1 MGSGESFGLAFAKA
15 QLAAYQRIP
24 SAGRVYISVN
34 HHDKPHAISIGRD
47 LASLGFQLVAT
58 RGTAEVLRTA
68 GLKVEKVFKVNEGRP
83 NVVDL
88 LKSSKLDLVINTPL
102 GRTSHID
109 EKAMRRVAIQQGVA
123 FITTLSAAAAVVN
136 GLRAQRESGIQVSS
150 LQELHQRHRS
160 ASFARS
166 PVSGVGS

>member
-24 SAGRVYISVN
+24 SAGRVFISVN
-34 HHDKPHAISIGRD
+34 DHDKPHAISIGRD

-68 GLKVEKVFKVNEGRP
+68 GLKVENVFKVNEGRP

-88 LKSSKLDLVINTPL
+88 VKSSKLDLMINTPL
-102 GRTSHID
+102 GRASHFD
-109 EKAMRRVAIQQGVA
+109 EKAMRRAAIQQGVA

-136 GLRAQRESGIQVSS
+136 GIRALQERSIQVSS
-150 LQELHQRHRS
+150 LQEMHQRR
-160 ASFARS
+160 ASVMPGS
-166 PVSGVGS
+166 LPQVGSHP